1 VFQTLV
7 LLGALACSVYLYTAR
22 PDQKWYAARAVA
34 ESIKTVTWRF
44 ITRAEPFGGTVE
56 TDLNQFR
63 NTLRSILKQNK
74 EVAARA
80 TQYLNEPQITDSMLE
95 LRQRSATDRLAYYVD
110 HRISEQRLWYAKKA
124 KANERLSKMF
134 FVLLMITNAVLV
146 CLSLLRISYP
156 EWPFWPTEA
165 LIAIAAA
172 LLSWMQSKKFS
183 ELSAAYALAAQEIGI
198 VKEQSASVKT
208 DSELSAFVGDS
219 ENAFS
224 REHTQWIARK
234 DT

>member
-1 VFQTLV
+1 ML
-7 LLGALACSVYLYTAR
+7 ALRDA
-22 PDQKWYAARAVA
+22 
-34 ESIKTVTWRF
+34 
-44 ITRAEPFGGTVE
+44 
-56 TDLNQFR
+56 
-63 NTLRSILKQNK
+63 
-74 EVAARA
+74 
-80 TQYLNEPQITDSMLE
+80 
-95 LRQRSATDRLAYYVD
+95 SATDRLAYYVD

-134 FVLLMITNAVLV
+134 FVLLMVTNGVLV

-183 ELSAAYALAAQEIGI
+183 ELSAAYALAAQEIGM
-198 VKEQSASVKT
+198 VKEQSAGLKT
-208 DSELSAFVGDS
+208 DAELSAFVGDS